1 MSDSSTV
8 SMSAGAKASAAKR
21 APTITQECYDKRP
34 PDVGVN
40 LAVSQHICAALAFNP
55 FDLAS
60 APGIV
65 KALDDRALQVV
76 EYLQAVDILLESRR
90 VWWQAN
96 HAYRPPLTQGRQRA
110 FHITHRSFHALHPSQ
125 G

>member
-8 SMSAGAKASAAKR
+8 SISAGAKASAAKR
-21 APTITQECYDKRP
+21 APKIKEEGYEKRP

-40 LAVSQHICAALAFNP
+40 LAVSKHVCAALAFNP

-76 EYLQAVDILLESRR
+76 IYLQAVDILLESRC
-90 VWWQAN
+90 VW
-96 HAYRPPLTQGRQRA
+96 R
-110 FHITHRSFHALHPSQ
+110 
-125 G
+125 